1 MKPTTVASL
10 EDEIKIDKQV
20 RYLSILTKALFLIA
34 ISLLV
39 FLITSSTF
47 SDSDKTFQ
55 EENFKKKQVSNTSAL
70 NPPAPF

>member
-55 EENFKKKQVSNTSAL
+55 EENFKKKQVSNTSPL
-70 NPPAPF
+70 NPPVPY

>member
-39 FLITSSTF
+39 FLITSSTC

-55 EENFKKKQVSNTSAL
+55 EENFKKKQVSNTSPL
-70 NPPAPF
+70 NPPVPY